1 MEVES
6 FGVLMARNYY
16 QTAIHHPGLNK
27 HRVIRGADRYL
38 VEAAAA
44 TQQRAWAEQY
54 ARKVAVDERR
64 RDRDNKQQEMED
76 NLREAEERTAE
87 AQAALNE
94 LRGVLA
100 ATLRVDDRVDW
111 TAMMQP
117 PFSQPRPKERPFLPL
132 APEPMFD
139 PNEWRQRKGLV
150 TALVPFLAKR
160 AESAASTEF
169 DATHAKWRERTESA
183 KATNEKIYAENLRDF
198 EEWQRRA
205 VAYEEA
211 RANHN
216 GSVEQA
222 RSAYQALNPDAVLD
236 YCDLVLSRSQY
247 ADCFPKEFELDYRAA
262 AKALVVEYQMPA
274 PDNLPRL
281 ESVKFSRT
289 KGDFIETELTKR
301 EFEQLYSDV
310 VCQVAIRTVHELF
323 EADVVRALDTVIFN
337 GNVRALNAG
346 TGHQED
352 RCILSVRA
360 GRAAFE
366 AINLRNIEP
375 RACFESLGGVAGA
388 KMLDCRIVKPLG
400 VIDKTE
406 ERFAAAQDVSGGSAT
421 GLDEW
426 QELAKTISDPQDIR
440 FLPLGTVVALLG
452 FPVRDKFSLA
462 LSKELAEAVSARGC
476 AIEPDARYGA
486 ASYRAE
492 DEVALFRP
500 LETAVTAAYPGAA
513 ALLQLCVMIAAADD
527 HPTDKELEVAR
538 DFIRRNAALTS
549 HEQQRLL
556 VLEHYLCRNPDT
568 AKRSLSRLA
577 KRLPPAQRQLVGE
590 VLVCVAGADGIIS
603 FAEWQALDRACKVLD
618 LPPSAL
624 DEILRKLG
632 ANFDEPIVQ
641 EAEPAAPGEPLPVV
655 APAPTAP
662 SFTLDMSR
670 VAAIS
675 HETAEVIGLLSAV
688 MCEDE
693 PKPAPKPQPAP
704 ASPTLTPAPETPA
717 WLGSLDVKYRA
728 ITVRIVAKPAWT
740 RTEFQ
745 QLAAEFNL
753 MPLGVFDALNEWADE
768 QLGDFLLDGDDPV
781 TVNVSILPK
790 QP

>member
-1 MEVES
+1 
-6 FGVLMARNYY
+6 MARNYY
-16 QTAIHHPGLNK
+16 QMAIQHPGLCK

-54 ARKVAVDERR
+54 ARKVAMDERR
-64 RDRDNKQQEMED
+64 RARDDKKQELED
-76 NLREAEERTAE
+76 NLGEAEERTAE

-100 ATLRVDDRVDW
+100 AALRVDSRVDW
-111 TAMMQP
+111 AAMMQP
-117 PFSQPRPKERPFLPL
+117 PFSQPRPKERPFVPLP
-132 APEPMFD
+132 PEPMFN

-160 AESAASTEF
+160 AEATARTEF
-169 DATHAKWRERTESA
+169 DAAHAKWHERTVA
-183 KATNEKIYAENLRDF
+183 TTATNETIYSENLRDF
-198 EEWQRRA
+198 EDWQRRA
-205 VAYEEA
+205 AAYEEA
-211 RANHN
+211 RMKHN
-216 GSVEQA
+216 ASVEQA
-222 RSAYQALNPDAVLD
+222 RGAYQSLNPDAILD
-236 YCDLVLSRSQY
+236 YCDSVLSRSQY
-247 ADCFPKEFELDYRAA
+247 ADCFPKEFELDYRGP
-262 AKALVVEYQMPA
+262 AKTLVVEYQVPA

-289 KGDFIETELTKR
+289 KGDFIEAELTKR
-301 EFEQLYSDV
+301 ELEQLYSDV
-310 VCQVAIRTVHELF
+310 IFQLTIRTVHELF

-360 GRAAFE
+360 GRAALE
-366 AINLRNIEP
+366 AINLRHIEP

-388 KMLDCRIVKPLG
+388 KMLDCGAVKPLG
-400 VIDKTE
+400 VIDRSE
-406 ERFAAAQDVSGGSAT
+406 ERFASAQDVSGEGTS

-426 QELAKTISDPQDIR
+426 QELVKSISEPQDIR
-440 FLPLGTVVALLG
+440 FLPLGTVAALLG
-452 FPVRDKFSLA
+452 FSVQEKFSLT
-462 LSKELAEAVSARGC
+462 LSKEIADGVAARGC

-527 HPTDKELEVAR
+527 HPTDKELEVVR

-577 KRLPPAQRQLVGE
+577 KRLPPAQRQLIGE

-603 FAEWQALDRACKVLD
+603 SAEWQALDRACKVLD
-618 LPPSAL
+618 LSPSAL

-632 ANFDEPIVQ
+632 ANFDEPTVQ
-641 EAEPAAPGEPLPVV
+641 EAEPAAPGEPLPST
-655 APAPTAP
+655 PTAPTIP
-662 SFTLDMSR
+662 SFTLDMAR

-688 MCEDE
+688 MSEDE

-717 WLGSLDVKYRA
+717 WLGTLDVKYRVIA
-728 ITVRIVAKPAWT
+728 ARIAAKPAWA
-740 RTEFQ
+740 RAEFQ

-768 QLGDFLLDGDDPV
+768 QLGDFLLDGDDLV
-781 TVNVSILPK
+781 TVNTSILPK

>member
-1 MEVES
+1 
-6 FGVLMARNYY
+6 MARNYC
-16 QTAIHHPGLNK
+16 QIAIHHPGLNK

-64 RDRDNKQQEMED
+64 RERED
-76 NLREAEERTAE
+76 MQRESEENLDEAEERTKE

-111 TAMMQP
+111 AAMMQP
-117 PFSQPRPKERPFLPL
+117 PFSQPRPNERPFLPL
-132 APEPMFD
+132 PPEPTFD
-139 PNEWRQRKGLV
+139 PNAWRQRKGFV

-160 AESAASTEF
+160 AEAAASTEF
-169 DATHAKWRERTESA
+169 AAAHAKWRERCAATT
-183 KATNEKIYAENLRDF
+183 ATNERIYAENLRDF
-198 EEWQRRA
+198 EDWQRRA
-205 VAYEEA
+205 TAYEES
-211 RANHN
+211 RTKHN
-216 GSVEQA
+216 ASVEQA
-222 RSAYQALNPDAVLD
+222 RAAYQSLSPDAVLD

-247 ADCFPKEFELDYRAA
+247 ADCFPKEFELDYHTA
-262 AKALVVEYQMPA
+262 AKTLVVDYQVPA

-289 KGDFIETELTKR
+289 KSDFIETELTKR

-310 VCQVAIRTVHELF
+310 VFQVALRTVHELF
-323 EADVVRALDTVIFN
+323 EADVVSVLEAVIFN
-337 GNVRALNAG
+337 GHVRALNAG
-346 TGHQED
+346 TGHEEI
-352 RCILSVRA
+352 RCVLSVRA
-360 GRAAFE
+360 GRAAFK

-388 KMLDCRIVKPLG
+388 KMLDCRAVKPLG
-400 VIDKTE
+400 VIDRSE
-406 ERFAAAQDVSGGSAT
+406 ERFAAAQDVSGENAT

-426 QELAKTISDPQDIR
+426 HELVKAISDPQDIR
-440 FLPLGTVVALLG
+440 FLTLGTVAALLG
-452 FPVRDKFSLA
+452 FPAQEKFSLA
-462 LSKELAEAVSARGC
+462 LSKELAEAVAARGC

-486 ASYRAE
+486 ASYLAE

-527 HPTDKELEVAR
+527 HPTETEMDVVR
-538 DFIRRNAALTS
+538 DFLRRNATLTS
-549 HEQQRLL
+549 QEQQRLR
-556 VLEHYLCRNPDT
+556 VLEHHLCRNPDT

-590 VLVCVAGADGIIS
+590 VLVCVAGADGVIS
-603 FAEWQALDRACKVLD
+603 SAEWAALDRACKVLD

-632 ANFDEPIVQ
+632 ANFEEPTVQ
-641 EAEPAAPGEPLPVV
+641 EAEPAAPGELLPGV
-655 APAPTAP
+655 APATVAP
-662 SFTLDMSR
+662 FLTLDMSR

-688 MCEDE
+688 MSEDE
-693 PKPAPKPQPAP
+693 PKAAPTPQPAQTAQP
-704 ASPTLTPAPETPA
+704 RVQVPETPA
-717 WLGSLDVKYRA
+717 WLDNLEVKYRL
-728 ITVRIVAKPAWT
+728 IVTRIVTKPVWA
-740 RTEFQ
+740 RDDFQ
-745 QLAAEFNL
+745 QLATEFKL
-753 MPLGVFDALNEWADE
+753 MPLGVFDAINEWADVE
-768 QLGDFLLDGDDPV
+768 LGDFLLDGDDPIN
-781 TVNVSILPK
+781 VNTSILPK
-790 QP
+790 LP

>member
-1 MEVES
+1 
-6 FGVLMARNYY
+6 MARSYY
-16 QTAIHHPGLNK
+16 QLAIHHPGLNK
-27 HRVIRGADRYL
+27 HRVIRGNDRYH
-38 VEAAAA
+38 VEGAAAA
-44 TQQRAWAEQY
+44 QQRVWAEQY
-54 ARKVAVDERR
+54 ARKVETDERR
-64 RDRDNKQQEMED
+64 KDRNEKRQELEE
-76 NLREAEERTAE
+76 NQIEAEERTEE
-87 AQAALNE
+87 AQAALKE
-94 LRGVLA
+94 LRGTLV

-111 TAMMQP
+111 VAMMQP
-117 PFSQPRPKERPFLPL
+117 PFSQSKPKERPYLQLP
-132 APEPMFD
+132 PEPVFD
-139 PNEWRQRKGLV
+139 PNGWRQQKGFV

-160 AESAASTEF
+160 AEASARTEF
-169 DATHAKWRERTESA
+169 DAAHIKWNERKNAAQT
-183 KATNEKIYAENLRDF
+183 TNEKIYAENLRDF
-198 EEWQRRA
+198 NDWQRRA
-205 VAYEEA
+205 AAYEQA
-211 RANHN
+211 RAKHN
-216 GSVEQA
+216 ASVEQSRA
-222 RSAYQALNPDAVLD
+222 AYEALDPDAILD
-236 YCDLVLSRSQY
+236 YCDLVLSESQY
-247 ADCFPKEFELDYRAA
+247 PDCFPKEFELEYRAA
-262 AKALVVEYQMPA
+262 TRTLIVAYQLPV
-274 PDNLPRL
+274 PDALPRL

-289 KGDFIETELTKR
+289 KSAFIETELTKR

-310 VCQVAIRTVHELF
+310 VFQVAIRTAHELF

-360 GRAAFE
+360 VRAVFE

-388 KMLDCRIVKPLG
+388 KMLDCRAVKPLG
-400 VIDKTE
+400 AIDKSE
-406 ERFAAAQDVSGGSAT
+406 QRFTTAQDVSGESAT

-426 QELAKTISDPQDIR
+426 HELVKTITGSQDIR
-440 FLPLGTVVALLG
+440 FFPLGTVAALLG
-452 FPVRDKFSLA
+452 FPAQEKFSVA
-462 LSKELAEAVSARGC
+462 LSKELAETIAARGY

-492 DEVALFRP
+492 DEIALFRP

-513 ALLQLCVMIAAADD
+513 ALLQLCLMIAAADD

-538 DFIRRNAALTS
+538 DFIRQNATLTS
-549 HEQQRLL
+549 QEQQRLL

-577 KRLPPAQRQLVGE
+577 KRLPAPQRQLVGE

-603 FAEWQALDRACKVLD
+603 SAEWQALDRACKVLE

-624 DEILRKLG
+624 DDILRKLG
-632 ANFDEPIVQ
+632 ANFDEPTVQ
-641 EAEPAAPGEPLPVV
+641 EAEPAAPGEPLPGKVPV
-655 APAPTAP
+655 PSVP
-662 SFTLDMSR
+662 SFTLDMAR

-688 MCEDE
+688 MSVDE
-693 PKPAPKPQPAP
+693 PKPAPKPQPAL
-704 ASPTLTPAPETPA
+704 ASPTPTPA
-717 WLGSLDVKYRA
+717 WFGSLDAKYHIIA
-728 ITVRIVAKPAWT
+728 MRIVARPTWT

-745 QLAAEFNL
+745 QLAAEFKL

-781 TVNVSILPK
+781 TVNASILPN

>member
-1 MEVES
+1 
-6 FGVLMARNYY
+6 MASRNYY

-44 TQQRAWAEQY
+44 AQQRAWAEQY

-64 RDRDNKQQEMED
+64 RERDNKQQALED

-111 TAMMQP
+111 TAMIQP

-132 APEPMFD
+132 PPEPMFD
-139 PNEWRQRKGLV
+139 PNEWRQRKGFV

-160 AESAASTEF
+160 AEAAAHTEF
-169 DATHAKWRERTESA
+169 DAAHAKWCERRDAAT
-183 KATNEKIYAENLRDF
+183 ATNEKIYAENLGDF
-198 EEWQRRA
+198 EDWRRRA
-205 VAYEEA
+205 AAHEEA
-211 RANHN
+211 RTKHN
-216 GSVEQA
+216 ASVEQA
-222 RSAYQALNPDAVLD
+222 RGAYQSLNPDAILD

-262 AKALVVEYQMPA
+262 AKALVVEYQVPA

-281 ESVKFSRT
+281 ENVKFSRT

-323 EADVVRALDTVIFN
+323 EADVVRALDTVVFN

-388 KMLDCRIVKPLG
+388 KMLDCRAVKPLG

-406 ERFAAAQDVSGGSAT
+406 ERFAAAQDVSGESAT

-426 QELAKTISDPQDIR
+426 HELVKAISDPQDIR
-440 FLPLGTVVALLG
+440 FLPLGTVAALLG
-452 FPVRDKFSLA
+452 FPAQEKFSLA
-462 LSKELAEAVSARGC
+462 LSKELADAVAARGC

-603 FAEWQALDRACKVLD
+603 SIEWQALDRACKVLD

-632 ANFDEPIVQ
+632 ANFDEPTVQ
-641 EAEPAAPGEPLPVV
+641 EAEPAMPGEPLPLA

-662 SFTLDMSR
+662 SFTLDMAR

-688 MCEDE
+688 MSEDE
-693 PKPAPKPQPAP
+693 PKPALKPQPAP
-704 ASPTLTPAPETPA
+704 ASPTLTLTPAPETPA
-717 WLGSLDVKYRA
+717 WLGSLDVKYRGIA
-728 ITVRIVAKPAWT
+728 ARIATKPAWT

-768 QLGDFLLDGDDPV
+768 QLGDFLLDGDAPV